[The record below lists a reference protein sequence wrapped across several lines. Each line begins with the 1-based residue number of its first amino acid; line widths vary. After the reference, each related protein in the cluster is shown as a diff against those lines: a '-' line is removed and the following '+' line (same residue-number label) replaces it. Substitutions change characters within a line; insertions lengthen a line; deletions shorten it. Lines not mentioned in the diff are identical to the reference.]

1 MKTKLLF
8 VKRRFLIV
16 LLFALALTFAC
27 LIAGATTSVAYAAG
41 EHTDHSGWNTLSGTL
56 DYDDRDLP
64 DGNYVLTDDLIF
76 TESNVYYPK
85 ESTAENIVW
94 CLNGHTLV
102 NGSTGNITPTIQN
115 SRNGKVI
122 TICDCTGKGRVDS
135 LATYGVS
142 FSNVSLY
149 NINAGV
155 QYNTVTTIDGNTK
168 IYSGRVDA
176 AYGNMIIGG
185 NTYIETGVEF
195 TVGNDGHLIINGGT
209 VRCDI
214 EVTGGTCDISGGT
227 FYGAINVSG
236 GTCNITGGTFSSPI
250 NVSGGTCNITGGTIK
265 TSQYYNDDPGT
276 PQGAVMVNGGVCNIG
291 GTAQITGNRVDYGG
305 AVCVNGGTCT
315 ISGNNITNNNVTY
328 GAVYVVDGTCT
339 IESDAVISGN
349 KSFSNGGGVYVA
361 GGECKISGTI
371 TNNEATA
378 YGGGVYVAGGKCTIT
393 GTITNNKVQA
403 DGGGVYVA
411 GGECTVAGGV
421 QENTAT
427 KGGGVYIEGGKC
439 TLSSSKCLIRKNTAT
454 YDGGGVYVAG
464 GTCSIYSQAIIQEN
478 TATYDGGGVYVA
490 YSQSVLIAGTIDSN
504 IANQSGGGVYLR
516 SNASLELNG
525 SIVNNSTA
533 TGSNPGNGGGIYCGS
548 GCSLTLNSS
557 SVITGNKAYGQGGG
571 IYLNGTAAN
580 PCTVTFNGYATVNS
594 NTEYRNGGTVAFNN
608 VYALNSKITF
618 NSANALS
625 SVQQNSIVLNTSSC
639 TLADGKWETDQIR
652 PYFELQDGGEII
664 IAGGYYSNDPAQLFT
679 IADTARVV
687 QIDENSGDDNYDAA
701 YPWAVYPVRFE
712 YMSGRQNGSLVY
724 DGQPIEKD
732 TDFTLSLEYSQVY
745 VFYYWYKAVGA
756 DDSAYVLGLPA
767 DAGTYTVKVG
777 APYIWSSF
785 KEYWECTF
793 DVTIAKAD
801 PSYTVPTNVIARVG
815 TPLSAVQL
823 PDGWTWQD
831 GSIVPDTEGTQTYKA
846 IYTPSDTVNYNIIEA
861 DISVS
866 VEHKHI
872 GAKVEEVAATCTQNG
887 VKAHYE
893 CSVCHELFEDSDCQT
908 PIDDFDTWKII
919 SPLGHDFVWTS
930 NGDGTHTGVCQHDGC
945 EETVT
950 DNCSGG
956 EATFFDYAICE
967 VCGGEYGEL
976 IKYRAT
982 TDFDGQTYYYET
994 FGEAVEAIGEF
1005 STTAEKRAVL
1015 KLFDNIDMTSA
1026 LTFNTGF
1033 ITLYLNG
1040 YMLKQTGSGSV
1051 ISINEGADFILDDL
1065 SSATTTHNYYVAE
1078 DGLWTFYDG
1087 DLPEA
1092 APDGAVTGVVTGGVI
1107 TGGNASDGGVYI
1119 DGGTFT
1125 MTGGTV
1131 AGNMATNGGGV
1142 YLNTGTFNMTGG
1154 AISGNVA
1161 TRGGGVFVFGGTFT
1175 MEGGTISGNTAVYNN
1190 NGGNGGGVLV
1200 DGIESATGLFTMSG
1214 GTVSDNDATYYGSG
1228 LYLYTNGNAEI
1239 GGGYFGGSIYEDGT
1253 ISVSGG
1259 YFAEEFDTA
1268 SLAENCVLQDVSAL
1282 GGATFDSDYK
1292 DGFPYAVY
1300 AKGGVSIST
1309 NENIVYDGSP
1319 VAEGVDF
1326 TVEGADGVTLPYSY
1340 KAEGGDEFTAGL
1352 PTNAGKY
1359 AVSACALNGEK
1370 QFISIVFDITIAKA
1384 TPVYTTP
1391 TDLTICAD
1399 HTLAG
1404 IALPS
1409 GWAWKDSSVA
1419 VGEAGEK
1426 TFAAVFTPEDTL
1438 NYNTVEGSVTVTV
1451 TAHTG
1456 GTATCTYKAD
1466 CSVCG
1471 MKYGELT
1478 PHVFDQKV
1486 TTEKYLASEATC
1498 TQKATYYYSCVCGE
1512 KDTETFEYGEL
1523 APHVF
1528 DQKVAT
1534 AEYLASEATCTQK
1547 ATYYYSCVC
1556 GEKGTETFE
1565 HGELAEHTAVEI
1577 PAVEATCTQPGMTAG
1592 SKCSVCG
1599 EILVAPEEIAPL
1611 GHIDENG
1618 DELCDR
1624 CGFDMSI
1631 PEFTITVTG
1640 GTIEGAIGSTVI
1652 VEENGSVT
1660 VVASEA
1666 PEGKE
1671 FRGWSIDGGET
1682 IISAEAAYTFTA
1694 SEDTVLTAVFADK
1707 QSDVKPGGEITPE
1720 NPEGLSG
1727 GAIAGIVIGSTAGA
1741 ACIGAAVWFFAARR
1755 KKSSL

>member
-16 LLFALALTFAC
+16 LLFALMFAC

-41 EHTDHSGWNTLSGTL
+41 EHTSHSGWKTLSGTL
-56 DYDDRDLP
+56 DDRELP

-76 TESNVYYPK
+76 IQVSYFPS

-94 CLNGHTLV
+94 CLNGHQLV
-102 NGSTGNITPTIQN
+102 NDTPLMGTTPAIVN
-115 SRNGKVI
+115 SSNGRVF
-122 TICDCTGKGRVDS
+122 TICDCTGKGSVNSINTR
-135 LATYGVS
+135 GVS
-142 FSNVSLY
+142 LSNVSLY
-149 NINAGV
+149 SSIVND
-155 QYNTVTTIDGNTK
+155 QKNTATTIDGNTK
-168 IYSGRVDA
+168 IYSGEVDA
-176 AYGNMIIGG
+176 SYGGNMIIGG
-185 NTYIETGVEF
+185 NTYIETGVIF
-195 TVGNDGHLIINGGT
+195 TVENNGHLIINGGT

-214 EVTGGTCDISGGT
+214 NVTGGTCDISGGT

-250 NVSGGTCNITGGTIK
+250 NVSGGTCNITGGKIS
-265 TSQYYNDDPGT
+265 TSQYYTNDPGT
-276 PQGAVMVNGGVCNIG
+276 PQGAVVVNTGGVCNIG

-315 ISGNNITNNNVTY
+315 ISGNNITKNNATY

-339 IESDAVISGN
+339 IESDAVISEN
-349 KSFSNGGGVYVA
+349 KSFSNGGGVYEA
-361 GGECKISGTI
+361 GGECKIYGTI

-378 YGGGVYVAGGKCTIT
+378 YGGGVYVAGGECTIS

-403 DGGGVYVA
+403 NGGGVYVV

-427 KGGGVYIEGGKC
+427 KGGGVYVAGGNC

-464 GTCSIYSQAIIQEN
+464 GTCSIYAQSIIQEN
-478 TATYDGGGVYVA
+478 TATHNGGGVYVA
-490 YSQSVLIAGTIDSN
+490 DSQSVFIAGTIDSN
-504 IANQSGGGVYLR
+504 IANENGGGVCLIG
-516 SNASLELNG
+516 NASLELNG

-533 TGSNPGNGGGIYCGS
+533 TGSNSGNGGGIYCGS

-571 IYLNGTAAN
+571 IYLEGIAAN
-580 PCTVTFNGYATVNS
+580 PCTVTFSGNATVNS
-594 NTEYRNGGTVAFNN
+594 NTEYRKGGTAYSNN

-618 NSANALS
+618 NNANALS

-639 TLADGKWETDQIR
+639 TLADGKWKTDQIG

-664 IAGGYYSNDPAQLFT
+664 IAGGYYSTDPAQLFT
-679 IADTARVV
+679 IANTARVV

-712 YMSGRQNGSLVY
+712 YMSGWQNGSLVY

-777 APYIWSSF
+777 APYIWSRY

-793 DVTIAKAD
+793 DV
-801 PSYTVPTNVIARVG
+801 
-815 TPLSAVQL
+815 
-823 PDGWTWQD
+823 
-831 GSIVPDTEGTQTYKA
+831 
-846 IYTPSDTVNYNIIEA
+846 
-861 DISVS
+861 
-866 VEHKHI
+866 
-872 GAKVEEVAATCTQNG
+872 
-887 VKAHYE
+887 
-893 CSVCHELFEDSDCQT
+893 
-908 PIDDFDTWKII
+908 
-919 SPLGHDFVWTS
+919 
-930 NGDGTHTGVCQHDGC
+930 
-945 EETVT
+945 
-950 DNCSGG
+950 
-956 EATFFDYAICE
+956 
-967 VCGGEYGEL
+967 
-976 IKYRAT
+976 
-982 TDFDGQTYYYET
+982 
-994 FGEAVEAIGEF
+994 
-1005 STTAEKRAVL
+1005 
-1015 KLFDNIDMTSA
+1015 
-1026 LTFNTGF
+1026 
-1033 ITLYLNG
+1033 
-1040 YMLKQTGSGSV
+1040 
-1051 ISINEGADFILDDL
+1051 
-1065 SSATTTHNYYVAE
+1065 
-1078 DGLWTFYDG
+1078 
-1087 DLPEA
+1087 
-1092 APDGAVTGVVTGGVI
+1092 
-1107 TGGNASDGGVYI
+1107 
-1119 DGGTFT
+1119 
-1125 MTGGTV
+1125 
-1131 AGNMATNGGGV
+1131 
-1142 YLNTGTFNMTGG
+1142 
-1154 AISGNVA
+1154 
-1161 TRGGGVFVFGGTFT
+1161 
-1175 MEGGTISGNTAVYNN
+1175 
-1190 NGGNGGGVLV
+1190 
-1200 DGIESATGLFTMSG
+1200 
-1214 GTVSDNDATYYGSG
+1214 
-1228 LYLYTNGNAEI
+1228 
-1239 GGGYFGGSIYEDGT
+1239 
-1253 ISVSGG
+1253 
-1259 YFAEEFDTA
+1259 
-1268 SLAENCVLQDVSAL
+1268 
-1282 GGATFDSDYK
+1282 
-1292 DGFPYAVY
+1292 
-1300 AKGGVSIST
+1300 
-1309 NENIVYDGSP
+1309 
-1319 VAEGVDF
+1319 
-1326 TVEGADGVTLPYSY
+1326 
-1340 KAEGGDEFTAGL
+1340 
-1352 PTNAGKY
+1352 
-1359 AVSACALNGEK
+1359 
-1370 QFISIVFDITIAKA
+1370 TIAKA

-1399 HTLAG
+1399 HTLAD

-1409 GWAWKDSSVA
+1409 GWTWKDSSVA

-1426 TFAAVFTPEDTL
+1426 TFAAVFTPENTL

-1456 GTATCTYKAD
+1456 GTATCTDKAV

-1471 MKYGELT
+1471 MEYGELT

-1486 TTEKYLASEATC
+1486 TTEK
-1498 TQKATYYYSCVCGE
+1498 
-1512 KDTETFEYGEL
+1512 
-1523 APHVF
+1523 
-1528 DQKVAT
+1528 
-1534 AEYLASEATCTQK
+1534 YLASEATCTQK

-1577 PAVEATCTQPGMTAG
+1577 PAVEATCTQSGMTAG

-1599 EILVAPEEIAPL
+1599 EILVAPEEIASL
-1611 GHIDENG
+1611 GHVDEND

-1671 FRGWSIDGGET
+1671 FKGWSIDGGET

-1720 NPEGLSG
+1720 NPEGFSG
-1727 GAIAGIVIGSTAGA
+1727 GAIAGIVIGSVFGA
-1741 ACIGAAVWFFAARR
+1741 LLLAYAICAILYKKKIVKGAFFE
-1755 KKSSL
+1755 KIYPFIKD